1 MLTSV
6 RIQNFRAIRDLAVTG
21 LKRINLIAGAN
32 NSGKTSFVE
41 AVFLLAGA
49 MRPDTPEMLSAS
61 RLLRV
66 VTPDDIGTLF
76 RHKDVQ
82 TSIKVQGTFD
92 SGRNRSVE
100 LRMAAP
106 GASEIQPYTAPEA
119 SGTLANGPLR
129 PAVVQVYSVEQ
140 ADGPA
145 LQGEIRTL
153 VDKEKKIRGFSDP
166 SQAKSWRP
174 DPWPGIY
181 LSSKNNVSVDP
192 RQISRLFRDRL
203 ENDLLKAI
211 QGVDSSILN
220 ILSVDSDIMV
230 DTAEARLP
238 LQVAGDGVIKIVGT
252 LIAATYCKGGL
263 LCIDEI
269 ENGLHYSA
277 MRPFWMAL
285 LAFARKHDVQVIATT
300 HNLEMLQEAI
310 GAVSG
315 EDEDTFAFIRIAKR
329 QDGEVVATPYTEE
342 EYRMH
347 IEEGIEIR

>member
-6 RIQNFRAIRDLAVTG
+6 HIQNFRAIRDLAVTG

-41 AVFLLAGA
+41 AVFFLAAA
-49 MRPDTPEMLSAS
+49 MRRDVPEMLNFS
-61 RLLRV
+61 RMLQV
-66 VTPDDIGTLF
+66 KTADDIKSLF
-76 RHKDVQ
+76 RNVDIQH
-82 TSIKVQGTFD
+82 SIKVQGWSD
-92 SGRNRSVE
+92 SGLTRSVE
-100 LRMAAP
+100 LRMKP
-106 GASEIQPYTAPEA
+106 QDESSFQTYDFSDGA
-119 SGTLANGPLR
+119 GTLSNEPLC
-129 PAVVQVYSVEQ
+129 PAIIQTYRIEQ
-140 ADGPA
+140 ADGNA
-145 LQGEIRTL
+145 LSGEINTL
-153 VDKEKKIRGFSDP
+153 TDKEKNIRMLKGP
-166 SQAKSWRP
+166 AYA
-174 DPWPGIY
+174 DPWPSIY
-181 LSSKNNVSVDP
+181 LNSKNNASVNP
-192 RQISRLFRDRL
+192 RLMSRFFKDRL
-203 ENDLLKAI
+203 ENDVLKAI

-238 LQVAGDGVIKIVGT
+238 LQVAGDGVIKIVNI

-277 MRPFWMAL
+277 MRPFWKVL

-315 EDEDTFAFIRIAKR
+315 ENEETFAFIRIAKR
-329 QDGEVVATPYTEE
+329 RDGEVVATPYTED